1 MPTIATCY
9 AKGYTP
15 VYGLQGIAS
24 WYVFMCKVK
33 AGEIEFD
40 YVEPKWA
47 LLEPLVDG
55 LNVTHFI
62 ESQDLWGQLP
72 TQFPQFKQQLTQA
85 ISLMLARFPV
95 V

>member
-1 MPTIATCY
+1 
-9 AKGYTP
+9 
-15 VYGLQGIAS
+15 
-24 WYVFMCKVK
+24 MCKVK